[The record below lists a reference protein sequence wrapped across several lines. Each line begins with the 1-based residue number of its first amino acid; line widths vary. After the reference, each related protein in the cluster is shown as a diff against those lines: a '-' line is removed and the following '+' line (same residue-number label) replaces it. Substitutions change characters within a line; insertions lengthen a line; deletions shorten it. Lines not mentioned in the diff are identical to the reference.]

1 MPRVMH
7 AVMMLGVL
15 GMSVGCGGGDGGDP
29 VIFTSATATGAIV
42 SLSWDP
48 VRDPTVY
55 GYHVHFGTQS
65 PGQRG
70 SCNYSDSMFVSNPS
84 ATITGLDPNTR
95 YFFAVSSF
103 NGLSSPCSNEVSTVT
118 LAAHM

>member
-1 MPRVMH
+1 MWRAMH
-7 AVMMLGVL
+7 TLTMVAVL
-15 GMSVGCGGGDGGDP
+15 GILCGCGGDGGDP
-29 VIFTSATATGAIV
+29 IISASSTPTGAMV
-42 SLSWDP
+42 SLAWDP
-48 VRDPTVY
+48 VQDPTVH

-65 PGQRG
+65 PGQGG
-70 SCNYSDSMFVSNPS
+70 SCNYTDSMFVSNPS

-118 LAAHM
+118 PAADA